1 MKTIL
6 FDVPKKVRKKIQL
19 EDVKL
24 PINRAPNVL
33 GLIKNFA
40 IENKMA
46 ITVGVQ
52 IIDSNGEEEI
62 ADKFIIKESNSSNL
76 LLLLRESLFSEKYSE
91 FPAQLKEEFLQEV
104 ESDLKVPIENTIQE
118 KFQESNKPSE
128 SNTEP
133 SKQINH
139 TLEAKKIKISP
150 AQIFIILDIIAI
162 TAFLIFIGYQV
173 LAISILV
180 LSLIIIS
187 GFAILKQ
194 KAKKSTPIFVGTEFA
209 KKYLSSTPQTVNG
222 TDNALIIGTQKKTT
236 TTQRAEVQPSMVM
249 KEVDSTPS
257 TQTFAHP
264 ERTPEAISSKQEE
277 VEFEAAH
284 NEAQQALNHLKETTA
299 SNDTPASDEFPSQ
312 KTEEALSKTQ
322 APHQAARASESRSKD
337 GNVHGA
343 EFASQASLPV
353 LESGSGAFPT
363 LKAGNAETNHLFNL
377 ERLDKQIGLLIE
389 QEFEEIRNKQAKV
402 DQLEIKTHSDAMK
415 ARVSIEEI
423 YQLQSAFEKK
433 WTVA

>member
-104 ESDLKVPIENTIQE
+104 ETDLKVPIENSMQE
-118 KFQESNKPSE
+118 NVQESNKPSE
-128 SNTEP
+128 SNTEQL
-133 SKQINH
+133 KQINH
-139 TLEAKKIKISP
+139 TSEPKKLKISP

-162 TAFLIFIGYQV
+162 TGFLMFIGYQV
-173 LAISILV
+173 LAISILG
-180 LSLIIIS
+180 LSLIITS
-187 GFAILKQ
+187 SYVILKQ
-194 KAKKSTPIFVGTEFA
+194 KSKDSTSILGGAQFA
-209 KKYLSSTPQTVNG
+209 KKYSSSVHKQESL
-222 TDNALIIGTQKKTT
+222 TDNALIIGTQINPKTNKM
-236 TTQRAEVQPSMVM
+236 QKEDSSM
-249 KEVDSTPS
+249 SN
-257 TQTFAHP
+257 
-264 ERTPEAISSKQEE
+264 EE
-277 VEFEAAH
+277 VEKTVS
-284 NEAQQALNHLKETTA
+284 QETVGQPDQ
-299 SNDTPASDEFPSQ
+299 SP
-312 KTEEALSKTQ
+312 EALSNQQEESVATPQEEQESLDNHKSSVNVGMEWGAPIPNSDLPSNNPPESQSKTE
-322 APHQAARASESRSKD
+322 ATSNKNDAFNETVEEISISEESP
-337 GNVHGA
+337 
-343 EFASQASLPV
+343 SLPV
-353 LESGSGAFPT
+353 LEHGNEAFPT

-389 QEFEEIRNKQAKV
+389 QEFKEIRDKQAVV
-402 DQLEIKTHSDAMK
+402 DQLEIKNHSDAMK
-415 ARVSIEEI
+415 ARVTIEEI

>member
-104 ESDLKVPIENTIQE
+104 ETDLKVPIENSMQE
-118 KFQESNKPSE
+118 NVQESNKPSE
-128 SNTEP
+128 SNTEQL
-133 SKQINH
+133 KQINH
-139 TLEAKKIKISP
+139 TSEPKKLKISP
-150 AQIFIILDIIAI
+150 TQIFIILDIIAI
-162 TAFLIFIGYQV
+162 TGFLIFIGYQV
-173 LAISILV
+173 LAIFVLV

-194 KAKKSTPIFVGTEFA
+194 KSKDSTPILGGAQFA
-209 KKYLSSTPQTVNG
+209 KKYSNSVDKQESL
-222 TDNALIIGTQKKTT
+222 TDNALIIGTQINPKTNQMQKEDGSMSNEEIEKT
-236 TTQRAEVQPSMVM
+236 VPQETAGQPDQS
-249 KEVDSTPS
+249 P
-257 TQTFAHP
+257 
-264 ERTPEAISSKQEE
+264 
-277 VEFEAAH
+277 
-284 NEAQQALNHLKETTA
+284 
-299 SNDTPASDEFPSQ
+299 
-312 KTEEALSKTQ
+312 EALSNQQEDEVDAAAQEEQESLDNLKSSVHEGMIWG
-322 APHQAARASESRSKD
+322 APIPNSDLPSNNSPESQIKMETTPNKNDSFIETTDAVSISEDSP
-337 GNVHGA
+337 
-343 EFASQASLPV
+343 SLPV
-353 LESGSGAFPT
+353 LEHGNEAFPT

-389 QEFEEIRNKQAKV
+389 QEFKEIRDKQAVV
-402 DQLEIKTHSDAMK
+402 DQLEIKNHSDAMK

>member
-104 ESDLKVPIENTIQE
+104 ETDLKVPIEKSMQE
-118 KFQESNKPSE
+118 NVRESNNPSE
-128 SNTEP
+128 SNTEQL
-133 SKQINH
+133 KQINH
-139 TLEAKKIKISP
+139 TSESKKLKISP

-162 TAFLIFIGYQV
+162 TGFLMFIGYQV
-173 LAISILV
+173 LAIFVLV

-187 GFAILKQ
+187 VFAILKQ
-194 KAKKSTPIFVGTEFA
+194 KSKDSTPILGGAQFA
-209 KKYLSSTPQTVNG
+209 KKYSPSVHKQESL
-222 TDNALIIGTQKKTT
+222 TDNALIIGTQINPKTNQMQKEDGSMSNEGIEKT
-236 TTQRAEVQPSMVM
+236 APQKTGVQP
-249 KEVDSTPS
+249 
-257 TQTFAHP
+257 
-264 ERTPEAISSKQEE
+264 
-277 VEFEAAH
+277 
-284 NEAQQALNHLKETTA
+284 
-299 SNDTPASDEFPSQ
+299 DENP
-312 KTEEALSKTQ
+312 EALSNQQEDDFVEAAQEEQESLDNHKNSVNVGMEWGAPIPNSDLPSNNPPESQSKTE
-322 APHQAARASESRSKD
+322 ATSNKNDAFNETVEEISISEESP
-337 GNVHGA
+337 
-343 EFASQASLPV
+343 SLPV
-353 LESGSGAFPT
+353 LEHGNEAFPT

-389 QEFEEIRNKQAKV
+389 QEFKEIRDKQALV
-402 DQLEIKTHSDAMK
+402 DQLEIKNHSDAMK
-415 ARVSIEEI
+415 ARVTIEEI